1 MNRLSTVFRNSA
13 WSVFGLAVSM
23 ATGLFYTPYLVA
35 RLGVASYGM
44 VPLITGLF
52 VWVSWISLA
61 VSWSVGRYVTIAREH
76 KDVAEENLFYNSAL
90 VPTALLALAITGVG
104 ILMVPLA
111 DQVIRIPPEAER
123 SVAFLWICSAVV
135 SAMGVLTGAVDIGTY
150 CRNRFDI
157 KALIQVART
166 IIMVLLVLLLFGLYG
181 PRLEWVGVGTVVS
194 SAIGLGLALLSQRL
208 LLPEVSIRP
217 SMFSWRHFKEML
229 GTNAWILVD
238 QLGTILLLNVD
249 LFLANRFFGPD
260 VSGQYS
266 LAIQWIGMLKAV
278 MTAVTVFTPEY
289 VVFVARGDLAGLAA
303 YAEKAARF
311 VGFSM
316 AIPIGL
322 VLGLADPLTQAWLH
336 RDPGIV
342 SSLILVLAFPLAFNA
357 AINPLYGVWHALN
370 KVRIPSYA
378 TLAAGI
384 GSIVMA
390 VILARATSLG
400 VFGVALA
407 GGIAFT
413 ARNLVFSVWYVGR
426 LLGQGSGKLIRVSL
440 KAAGIAV
447 MLGIAGRLLTT
458 WIRPN
463 GWIQVGLVGAA
474 LMVLGAVWVWWGC
487 LEQNERQQLTR
498 LVALR
503 LGLGR
508 PGEQTDGS

>member
-278 MTAVTVFTPEY
+278 MTAMTVFTPEY
-289 VVFVARGDLAGLAA
+289 VVLVARGDLDDLAV
-303 YAEKAARF
+303 YAVKAARF
-311 VGFSM
+311 VGYTM

-322 VLGLADPLTQAWLH
+322 VLGLADPLTRAWLH
-336 RDPGIV
+336 RDPGLV
-342 SSLILVLAFPLAFNA
+342 SPLILVLALPLAFNT
-357 AINPLYGVWHALN
+357 AINPLYGVWQALN
-370 KVRIPSYA
+370 KVRIPSFA

-384 GSIVMA
+384 GSIAIA
-390 VILARATSLG
+390 VVLARTTSLG
-400 VFGVALA
+400 VFAVALA

-426 LLGQGSGKLIRVSL
+426 LLGHGPEKLIRVSL
-440 KAAGIAV
+440 KGAGVAIL
-447 MLGIAGRLLTT
+447 LGVVGRLLTF
-458 WIRPN
+458 WLRPN
-463 GWIQVGLVGAA
+463 GWIGVGLVGTA
-474 LMVLGAVWVWWGC
+474 LAGLGVALVWWGY
-487 LEQNERQQLTR
+487 LDRSEREQLAM
-498 LVALR
+498 LIAAR
-503 LGLGR
+503 LGIRRKFG
-508 PGEQTDGS
+508 PTDAS